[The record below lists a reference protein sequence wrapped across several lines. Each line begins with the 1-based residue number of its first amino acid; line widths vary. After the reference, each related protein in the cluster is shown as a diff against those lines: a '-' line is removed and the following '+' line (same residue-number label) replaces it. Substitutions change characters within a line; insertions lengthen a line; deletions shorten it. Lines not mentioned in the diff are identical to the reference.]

1 MKLLEAVKYLAAAAA
16 AAAVGVDNCKICV
29 LRTLLNFH
37 YPKTHS
43 KEEAEQGEEGEAHA
57 GRKPV
62 MKFAQFNV
70 IGNFE
75 FIKNLGAHAMP
86 KRCRKFRAR
95 RVQ

>member
-1 MKLLEAVKYLAAAAA
+1 MKLLEAVKYLAAS
-16 AAAVGVDNCKICV
+16 AVGVNNCKICV

-43 KEEAEQGEEGEAHA
+43 KEVVEQGEEEEGVAHA